1 MNHDELVTA
10 MTTYAAAKQARD
22 LDATVAM
29 LDEECTYESIGF
41 GPVVRGRTQLTEFFG
56 SLFEAVP
63 DYYGDFDGISY
74 SADTAVAW
82 GRWGGTIA
90 GDFLGLGTVAGR
102 TLELPVTFICTFR
115 DGLLIK
121 EVGYFDAAT
130 FAEQAGIRLS
140 AIRPGP
146 GSEFARVYTSFWQSP
161 DRTVV
166 PSVITED
173 IRANWPGAGGIG
185 SGVAHYLRQID
196 RVLTA
201 VPDIKLEV
209 IDAMA
214 EGETAFLEFR
224 AYGTVD
230 GQSVEF
236 FGIDRFKVRPDGR
249 VYDSKVCF
257 DPAVIQRGAWLSEAT
272 SLEPAVT
279 DS

>member
-22 LDATVAM
+22 LDATMAM
-29 LDEECTYESIGF
+29 FHEECTYQSIGF
-41 GPVVRGRTQLTEFFG
+41 GPVIRGRAALKEFFG
-56 SLFEAVP
+56 DLFAAVP

-74 SADTAVAW
+74 SGDTAVAW

-90 GDFLGLGTVAGR
+90 GDFLGLGTVPGR
-102 TLELPVTFICTFR
+102 TLELPVSFTCTFR

-140 AIRPGP
+140 AIRPGA
-146 GSEFARVYTSFWQSP
+146 GARFAQVYTSFWQAP

-166 PSVITED
+166 PGVITED
-173 IRANWPGAGGIG
+173 ITANWPGTGGIG
-185 SGVAHYLRQID
+185 SGVEHYLRQID

-201 VPDIKLEV
+201 VPDIRLEV
-209 IDAMA
+209 IDSLA

-224 AYGTVD
+224 AYGTIA
-230 GQSVEF
+230 GEPVEF
-236 FGIDRFKVRPDGR
+236 FGVDRFKVRPDGR

-257 DPAVIQRGAWLSEAT
+257 DPSVLRRGLWLSDAT
-272 SLEPAVT
+272 PPG
-279 DS
+279 D